1 MPAPHTETALNHI
14 RRIVTI
20 AAQPGAPITRQ
31 EAFEQIIEELELA
44 GYCPDLHDGAGAEAS
59 AQPPRRAN

>member
-1 MPAPHTETALNHI
+1 MPAPHTETALHHI

-31 EAFEQIIEELELA
+31 EAFEQIVEELELA
-44 GYCPDLHDGAGAEAS
+44 GFCPDIGDHLAPDAAS
-59 AQPPRRAN
+59 PAVRAAN

>member
-1 MPAPHTETALNHI
+1 MPGPHTETALQHI
-14 RRIVTI
+14 QRIVTI

-44 GYCPDLHDGAGAEAS
+44 GFCPELGDGAPAEA
-59 AQPPRRAN
+59 PPERAADRN